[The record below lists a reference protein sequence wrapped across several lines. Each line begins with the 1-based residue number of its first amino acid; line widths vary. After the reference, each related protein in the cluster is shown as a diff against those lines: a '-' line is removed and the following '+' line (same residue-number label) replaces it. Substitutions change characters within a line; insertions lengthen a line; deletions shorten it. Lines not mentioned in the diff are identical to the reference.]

1 MQIYDQ
7 AHALAK
13 AIKESDEF
21 KQYKKLSEEIDNE
34 PYLKTMIDDFHNRQL
49 ELQKEQLLNNK
60 IDPEDEMKMHDL
72 LDVISKDPKAFEF
85 LNAEMKFAQIM
96 GDVSKILSEL

>member
-13 AIKESDEF
+13 AIKGSEEYIN
-21 KQYKKLSEEIDNE
+21 YKRLSEEIDKE

-60 IDPEDEMKMHDL
+60 IDPDDEKKMHDL

-85 LNAEMKFAQIM
+85 LNAEMRFAQIM